1 MFSEVDIMDQTK
13 IGELISRFRK
23 EKGLTQLQLGE
34 MIGVSDKAVSKWE
47 RGLGCPDVSL
57 LGALSAALGV
67 NIEGILN
74 GELPQNETER
84 GNMKRIKFFVC
95 PECGSISTTVG
106 PAEISCCGRKLPELV
121 AKSADA
127 AHTAKMEQID
137 GEWFVTIPHE
147 MTKSHH
153 IMFAAYLSFD
163 RVVMVR
169 LYPEQDA
176 QFRLPLMFG
185 GKLFIYCSNDGLW
198 VNKR

>member
-1 MFSEVDIMDQTK
+1 MDQTK

-84 GNMKRIKFFVC
+84 GNMK
-95 PECGSISTTVG
+95 G
-106 PAEISCCGRKLPELV
+106 
-121 AKSADA
+121 
-127 AHTAKMEQID
+127 
-137 GEWFVTIPHE
+137 
-147 MTKSHH
+147 
-153 IMFAAYLSFD
+153 
-163 RVVMVR
+163 
-169 LYPEQDA
+169 
-176 QFRLPLMFG
+176 
-185 GKLFIYCSNDGLW
+185 
-198 VNKR
+198 